1 MAEIIEEED
10 PAEAKSGLSVMTLA
24 IVLGIMTIVAG
35 GAGAGLGLMLTPG
48 LNQSKA
54 KAKAA
59 EAEEAKNDE
68 PSNYS
73 SGQFIQAVPPIV
85 TNLAQPSKTFIRLE
99 SSLLFKEAP
108 DTNPEVIA
116 EKLSGDYI
124 ALLRTI
130 SLSRLEGP
138 SAIHH
143 LREDLFEFAS
153 LRAGGKVEE
162 VIIKSLVVE

>member
-1 MAEIIEEED
+1 MEEIVEEEER
-10 PAEAKSGLSVMTLA
+10 AEAKPGLSVMTLI
-24 IVLGIMTIVAG
+24 IVLGIITVVAG
-35 GAGAGLGLMLTPG
+35 GAGAGLGFILTPG

-54 KAKAA
+54 KAA
-59 EAEEAKNDE
+59 EAEEKKDE
-68 PSNYS
+68 KPPNYS
-73 SGQFIQAVPPIV
+73 SGQFVQSLPPIV
-85 TNLAQPSKTFIRLE
+85 TNLAKPFKTYVRLE
-99 SSLLFKEAP
+99 SSLLFKEPP

-116 EKLSGDYI
+116 EKLSGDYV

-153 LRAGGKVEE
+153 LRAEGKVEE

>member
-1 MAEIIEEED
+1 MAEIIEEEE
-10 PAEAKSGLSVMTLA
+10 PAEAQSGMSIMTLA

-54 KAKAA
+54 KAA
-59 EAEEAKNDE
+59 EAEKAKEDE
-68 PSNYS
+68 PPNYS
-73 SGQFIQAVPPIV
+73 SGQFIQTVPPIV
-85 TNLAQPSKTFIRLE
+85 TNLAQPSKTFVRLE
-99 SSLLFKEAP
+99 SSLLFKGAP

-143 LREDLFEFAS
+143 LREDLFEYAA